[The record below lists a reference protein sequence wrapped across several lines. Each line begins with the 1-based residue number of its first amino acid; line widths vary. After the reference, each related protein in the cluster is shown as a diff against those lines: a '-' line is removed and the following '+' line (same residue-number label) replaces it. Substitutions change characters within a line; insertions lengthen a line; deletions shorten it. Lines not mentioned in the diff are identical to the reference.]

1 MHLSILQV
9 DQVELEINE
18 SIIGAVI
25 GPSGKSIVDIQQFSC
40 ARIQISKKG
49 TFSPGTRNRIVTIQ
63 GPPKAISTAK

>member
-1 MHLSILQV
+1 M
-9 DQVELEINE
+9 ELEINE

-49 TFSPGTRNRIVTIQ
+49 TFSRTKKNFKKEKVVFTIFA
-63 GPPKAISTAK
+63 GVWK